1 MASRPRFLLTF
12 LAWAGGLSGGDRHL
26 LEVAAHWREHV
37 DLAVLAPPQGLPT
50 FRAFLGDV
58 PAYELGSTGARRASA
73 GGALAMEY
81 VRRAGTVSV
90 RKPPAAD
97 VVVAASHFTPDGAAL
112 AALVRNGALGVGYVY
127 HLIARRSGFGPRTMW
142 SKGDE
147 RVGLALFRRFASV
160 VFASNTPTV
169 EALVARGFSPV
180 RTAVGVDL
188 ASFRQ
193 ATPQHFPPRAAFVA
207 RMGRT
212 KGVVDAVRAWA
223 QVRRAVPE
231 ARLVMVGAGPERE
244 AGEALARQL
253 GISTAVEWRGFVSEA
268 EKRQILS
275 ESRLLVAPSYEEG
288 WGISVCEAMASG
300 VPVVAYRLAVLDELF
315 GAAYL
320 GAEPGDVDG
329 LVDLIM
335 RVLTDDSVAKALSEQ
350 GRESAARY
358 DVARVAAEELGV
370 ILERLAECAS

>member
-1 MASRPRFLLTF
+1 
-12 LAWAGGLSGGDRHL
+12 
-26 LEVAAHWREHV
+26 
-37 DLAVLAPPQGLPT
+37 
-50 FRAFLGDV
+50 
-58 PAYELGSTGARRASA
+58 
-73 GGALAMEY
+73 
-81 VRRAGTVSV
+81 
-90 RKPPAAD
+90 
-97 VVVAASHFTPDGAAL
+97 
-112 AALVRNGALGVGYVY
+112 
-127 HLIARRSGFGPRTMW
+127 MW

-147 RVGLALFRRFASV
+147 RVGLALLRRFASV
-160 VFASNTPTV
+160 VFASNTHTF
-169 EALVARGFSPV
+169 ETLVARGFRPV

-188 ASFRQ
+188 ASFRR
-193 ATPQHFPPRAAFVA
+193 ATPEHFPPRAAFVA

-223 QVRRAVPE
+223 QVRRTVPE

-253 GISTAVEWRGFVSEA
+253 EISTAVEWRGFVSEE

-300 VPVVAYRLAVLDELF
+300 VPVVAYRLDVLDELF
-315 GAAYL
+315 GPAYL
-320 GAEPGDVDG
+320 GAQPGDVDG
-329 LVDLIM
+329 LADLIV
-335 RVLTDDSVAKALSEQ
+335 RVLTDDSVAKDLSGQ
-350 GRESAARY
+350 GRETAARY

>member
-1 MASRPRFLLTF
+1 
-12 LAWAGGLSGGDRHL
+12 
-26 LEVAAHWREHV
+26 
-37 DLAVLAPPQGLPT
+37 
-50 FRAFLGDV
+50 
-58 PAYELGSTGARRASA
+58 
-73 GGALAMEY
+73 
-81 VRRAGTVSV
+81 
-90 RKPPAAD
+90 
-97 VVVAASHFTPDGAAL
+97 
-112 AALVRNGALGVGYVY
+112 
-127 HLIARRSGFGPRTMW
+127 MW